1 MINIQKNN
9 GDKWLKWFLVIYLNP
24 ADNHLARI
32 SKIDKDFA
40 RKLVFKN
47 IKFPV
52 NIRYIHKIEK
62 TNCISISVLGYEN
75 EGKFSIYV

>member
-1 MINIQKNN
+1 MIN
-9 GDKWLKWFLVIYLNP
+9 GDKWSKWFLVIYLNP

-32 SKIDKDFA
+32 SKIDTDFA

-47 IKFPV
+47 IKFPA

>member
-9 GDKWLKWFLVIYLNP
+9 GDKWLKWVLVIYLNP

-32 SKIDKDFA
+32 RKIDKDFA

-47 IKFPV
+47 IKFLV

-62 TNCISISVLGYEN
+62 KNCINISVLGYEN

>member
-9 GDKWLKWFLVIYLNP
+9 GDKWSKWFLVIYLNP

-32 SKIDKDFA
+32 SEIDKDFA
-40 RKLVFKN
+40 RKLVVKN

-52 NIRYIHKIEK
+52 NIRYIQKIEK
-62 TNCISISVLGYEN
+62 TNCINISVLGYEN
-75 EGKFSIYV
+75 EGKFLIYV